1 MGFLSA
7 MFAGTEGRSRTWIL
21 TAALLLGTPWT
32 LTAQSGRVSEY
43 ELKAVFLFNFVQFVE
58 WPPEVFSDSRAPLV
72 IGVVGDDPFGP
83 FLDETVSGETV
94 RQRPL
99 EIRRYRGMDQIS
111 TCHLLFISES
121 EAEQL
126 DEILAAL
133 KDRSILT
140 VSDDESFTRRGG
152 VIRFVVDRSKIRFQI
167 NLEAAQA
174 ARLTVSSKLLRLA
187 EIVGSG
193 GR

>member
-1 MGFLSA
+1 MAILIA
-7 MFAGTEGRSRTWIL
+7 MFARIERRSRAWIL
-21 TAALLLGTPWT
+21 TSAVLLGTPGI
-32 LTAQSGRVSEY
+32 LTAQSGQVSEY

-58 WPPEVFSDSRAPLV
+58 WPPEAFSGAQAPLV
-72 IGVVGDDPFGP
+72 IGVMGDDPFGRV
-83 FLDETVSGETV
+83 LDETVSGETV

-99 EIRRYRGMDQIS
+99 QIRRYRGIDEIT

>member
-1 MGFLSA
+1 
-7 MFAGTEGRSRTWIL
+7 MFAKAGSRRVAWIL
-21 TAALLLGTPWT
+21 MSMLLLGARPG
-32 LTAQSGRVSEY
+32 LTAQTGHVSEY

-58 WPPEVFSDSRAPLV
+58 WPPEAFSDSRTPLV

-99 EIRRYRGMDQIS
+99 EIRRYQGMDEIT

-121 EAEQL
+121 ETERL
-126 DEILAAL
+126 DEILTAL

-140 VSDDESFTRRGG
+140 VSDDERFTQRGG
-152 VIRFVVDRSKIRFQI
+152 VIRFVVDRARIRLQI

-174 ARLTVSSKLLRLA
+174 ARLTISSKLLRLA
-187 EIVGSG
+187 EVVGSG